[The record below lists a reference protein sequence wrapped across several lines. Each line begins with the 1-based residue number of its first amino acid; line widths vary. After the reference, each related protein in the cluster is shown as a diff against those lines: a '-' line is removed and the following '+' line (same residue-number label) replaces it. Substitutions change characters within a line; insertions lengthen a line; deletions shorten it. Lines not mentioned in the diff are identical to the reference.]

1 MDSGL
6 KERAIAADI
15 KIRSMQMDLHGTDKI
30 KEERKMDGIGQYQAV
45 SSIYQE
51 SRAYA
56 AYRKNGSGA
65 AGENNRTEETQ
76 DGSRKAGRSE
86 SYYEKTDIM
95 DSLSADAKK
104 LLEELKEKYGNV
116 DFFVGNYSSEKE
128 AGSYLQHGRKEYG
141 VLLEPE
147 LLEQMASDEKAKEK
161 YVGLIDSSMQQL
173 DRAQEQLGDK
183 KDMVSRM
190 GVSISS
196 QGEVSF
202 FADLEKMSEN
212 QRERID
218 KSREAKKEK
227 AAKDAAKAERD
238 ETTRAREEKIKESR
252 GSRVRLHAETLDGLI
267 EKIRRY
273 EPKKEQPV
281 VGSSFDAW
289 F

>member
-1 MDSGL
+1 
-6 KERAIAADI
+6 
-15 KIRSMQMDLHGTDKI
+15 
-30 KEERKMDGIGQYQAV
+30 MDGIGQYQAV

-65 AGENNRTEETQ
+65 AAGGNNRTEETQ
-76 DGSRKAGRSE
+76 DGNRKVGRSE

-128 AGSYLQHGRKEYG
+128 AGSYLQHSQKEYG

-147 LLEQMASDEKAKEK
+147 LLEQMASDEKVKEK

-173 DRAQEQLGDK
+173 EKAQDQLGDK

-238 ETTRAREEKIKESR
+238 ETARAREEKIKESR
-252 GSRVRLHAETLDGLI
+252 GSRVRLHADTLEGLI

-273 EPKKEQPV
+273 EPKKEQAA